1 MIRTAL
7 TDLLGIDHPVC
18 SAGMARVAQAEL
30 VVAVSKAGGLG
41 CLGGVSYLPDELRT
55 EIEKIKAGTDRPYA
69 VNLLLPDSLTTED
82 QAQWAPVREL
92 WASLTDAERTKLA
105 GVEALLTPGAVA
117 KQVEVVLAARPDV
130 VVLTFA
136 TPDWFIAECR
146 SRGIKVAALVGSVGK
161 AREASSAGV
170 DLIVAQGSEAGGHT
184 GYASTMTLVPAVI
197 DEVDQPVLAAG
208 GIADGRGLAAA
219 LALGAAGV
227 WVGTRFIAS
236 PEAYGHDAFKKRVL
250 HGTFKDTTITHAY
263 SGKRMRAFANDWTTR
278 WAAGAERPEAFPGQ
292 YAVAGT
298 RVETG
303 YQDGDLQF
311 GMMPAGQA
319 IQLVHELR
327 PAGEI
332 VTGMVDEAEEILGR
346 LAGRVE
352 RGPHA

>member
-1 MIRTAL
+1 MDRHVIRTEL
-7 TDLLGIDHPVC
+7 TEMLGISHPVC

-30 VVAVSKAGGLG
+30 VVAVSNAGGLG
-41 CLGGVSYLPDELRT
+41 CLGGVSFMPDTLRS
-55 EIEKIKAGTDRPYA
+55 EIGKIKAGTDRPFA

-82 QAQWAPVREL
+82 EHQWAPVREL
-92 WASLTDAERTKLA
+92 WASLPEADRRKLA

-117 KQVEVVLAARPDV
+117 AQVDIVLKAKPDV

-136 TPDWFIAECR
+136 TPEWFI
-146 SRGIKVAALVGSVGK
+146 SRCKELGIRVMALVGSVGK
-161 AREASSAGV
+161 AQEASAAGV
-170 DLIVAQGSEAGGHT
+170 DVIVAQGSEAGGHT

-197 DEVDQPVLAAG
+197 DVVGQPVLAAG

-219 LALGAAGV
+219 LALGAAGA

-250 HGTFKDTTITHAY
+250 EGTFKDTTITYSY
-263 SGKRMRAFANDWTTR
+263 SGKRMRAFANQWTTQSDAGGQK
-278 WAAGAERPEAFPGQ
+278 AAGFPAQ

-311 GMMPAGQA
+311 GMMPVGQTT
-319 IQLVHELR
+319 QLVHEML

-332 VTGMVDEAEEILGR
+332 VTSMVAQAELILSG
-346 LAGRVE
+346 LE
-352 RGPHA
+352 SQRG

>member
-1 MIRTAL
+1 VIHTAL
-7 TDLLGIDHPVC
+7 TDMLGIDHPVC
-18 SAGMARVAQAEL
+18 SAGMARVAQADL
-30 VVAVSKAGGLG
+30 VVAVSNAGGLG
-41 CLGGVSYLPDELRT
+41 CLGGVSFMPDDLRK
-55 EIEKIKAGTDRPYA
+55 EIEKIKAGTQRPYA

-92 WASLTDAERTKLA
+92 WSSLSDAERIKLA

-117 KQVEVVLAARPDV
+117 QQVEVVLDARPDV

-136 TPDWFIAECR
+136 TPSWFISECR
-146 SRGIKVAALVGSVGK
+146 ERGIKIAALVGSVGK
-161 AREASSAGV
+161 AREAARAGV
-170 DLIVAQGSEAGGHT
+170 DVIVAQGTEAGGHT

-236 PEAYGHDAFKKRVL
+236 PEAYGHSAFKERVL
-250 HGTFKDTTITHAY
+250 NGTFKDTTITYSY
-263 SGKRMRAFANDWTTR
+263 SGKRMRAFDNDWTAQ
-278 WAAGAERPEAFPGQ
+278 WAAGEDESAGFPGQ
-292 YAVAGT
+292 YAAAGT

-303 YQDGDLQF
+303 YQDGDLRF

-319 IQLVHELR
+319 IQLIHEIT
-327 PAGEI
+327 PAGDI
-332 VTGMVDEAEEILGR
+332 VLNMVEQAEQILGR
-346 LAGRVE
+346 LSGKV
-352 RGPHA
+352 